1 MFSTYILLGS
11 NLGDSKKYISN
22 AIVAIAK
29 KIGLVQAKSALY
41 QTAAWG
47 KLDQPEFINQVIE
60 VKTKL
65 SPQLLLKYILEIE
78 KMLGRER
85 LEKWGARTIDI
96 DILFYDHQ
104 IIKEL
109 DLIIPH
115 PFLHVRR
122 FTLMPLS
129 EIAPELI
136 HPVLL
141 KNISQLL
148 NELDDDLSV
157 KKIDF

>member
-129 EIAPELI
+129 EIAPELR

>member
-96 DILFYDHQ
+96 DILFYDDQ

-115 PFLHVRR
+115 PFLQVRR

-136 HPVLL
+136 HPILL

-157 KKIDF
+157 KKVDF

>member
-96 DILFYDHQ
+96 DILFYDDQ

-115 PFLHVRR
+115 PFLQVRR

-136 HPVLL
+136 HPILL

>member
-11 NLGDSKKYISN
+11 NLGDSKKYISS
-22 AIVAIAK
+22 AIAAIEM

-65 SPQLLLKYILEIE
+65 IPAVLLDYILEIE

-85 LEKWGARTIDI
+85 LEKWGARIIDI
-96 DILFYDHQ
+96 DILFYENQ
-104 IIKEL
+104 IINEL

-129 EIAPELI
+129 EIAPGLM
-136 HPVLL
+136 HPILL
-141 KNISQLL
+141 KSISQLL

-157 KKIDF
+157 KKVDS

>member
-1 MFSTYILLGS
+1 MFNTYILLGS

-22 AIVAIAK
+22 AIVEIERE
-29 KIGLVQAKSALY
+29 IGVVQAKSALY
-41 QTAAWG
+41 QTEAWG

-65 SPQLLLKYILEIE
+65 SPALLLKYILEIE
-78 KMLGRER
+78 KKLGRER
-85 LEKWGARTIDI
+85 LQKWGARTIDI
-96 DILFYDHQ
+96 DILFFDNQ
-104 IIKEL
+104 IINEL

-129 EIAPELI
+129 EIAPKLI
-136 HPVLL
+136 HPILL
-141 KNISQLL
+141 RSVSQLL
-148 NELDDDLSV
+148 EELDDDLSV
-157 KKIDF
+157 NKIDF

>member
-96 DILFYDHQ
+96 DILFYDYQ

-129 EIAPELI
+129 EIAPRLM
-136 HPVLL
+136 HPILL
-141 KNISQLL
+141 KSISQLL
-148 NELDDDLSV
+148 TDLDDDLSV
-157 KKIDF
+157 KRVDS

>member
-96 DILFYDHQ
+96 DILFYDDQ

-115 PFLHVRR
+115 PFLQVRR

-136 HPVLL
+136 HPILL

-148 NELDDDLSV
+148 NELDDNLSV

>member
-11 NLGDSKKYISN
+11 NLGDSKKFISN
-22 AIVAIAK
+22 AIVAIEK
-29 KIGLVQAKSALY
+29 KIGLVKAKSALY

-60 VKTKL
+60 VETKL
-65 SPQLLLKYILEIE
+65 SPVVLLENILEIE
-78 KMLGRER
+78 KILGRER
-85 LEKWGARTIDI
+85 LEKWGARIIDI
-96 DILFYDHQ
+96 DILFYENQ
-104 IIKEL
+104 IINEL

-129 EIAPELI
+129 EIAPRLM
-136 HPVLL
+136 HPILL
-141 KNISQLL
+141 KSISQLL
-148 NELDDDLSV
+148 TDLDDDLSV
-157 KKIDF
+157 KRVDS

>member
-85 LEKWGARTIDI
+85 LEKWGSRTIDI
-96 DILFYDHQ
+96 DILFYDDQ

-115 PFLHVRR
+115 PFLQVRR

-136 HPVLL
+136 HPILL

>member
-22 AIVAIAK
+22 AIAAIEK

-65 SPQLLLKYILEIE
+65 IPAVLLDYILEIE

-85 LEKWGARTIDI
+85 LEKWGARIIDI
-96 DILFYDHQ
+96 DILFYENQ
-104 IIKEL
+104 IINEL

-136 HPVLL
+136 HPILL

-157 KKIDF
+157 KKVDF